1 MNSRQEQ
8 SNYQPPRGLVMIID
22 QCQVKDLLGE
32 WKLVAAVESTCN
44 QQPGLN
50 NSPPNS
56 QTHDLNLV
64 SIAITQ

>member
-1 MNSRQEQ
+1 M
-8 SNYQPPRGLVMIID
+8 VMIID

-56 QTHDLNLV
+56 QTHDLNLD
-64 SIAITQ
+64 SIAVTQ